1 MTDTALDDAVQE
13 LLVLWPALPT
23 ALPRDAGTQSGER
36 VATSENV
43 HTVPIN
49 VDVAAVI
56 TDLTR
61 AIPDWARWAAEQA
74 GQGRNDHADI
84 RVHLQRLPGLY
95 DALSAHGRTRDAQR
109 LHDTVHAWLTRCRR
123 ALGLDLPDRPTGM
136 RCPNHDDPLT
146 ALVQPGDHGQLRYA
160 KLDTHGRPV
169 DPQVTWQRVE
179 VVLCRHCDAMWPPAR
194 YMWLGRL
201 IKDAD
206 ARRATPEPSDAA

>member
-1 MTDTALDDAVQE
+1 MTGDQGLDDAIQE

-23 ALPRDAGTQSGER
+23 ALPRDAGVQSGER

-43 HTVPIN
+43 HSVPLN

-61 AIPDWARWAAEQA
+61 AIPDWTRWAANAA
-74 GQGRNDHADI
+74 GTTAVTDLRGQLR
-84 RVHLQRLPGLY
+84 QLPGIHRRLE
-95 DALSAHGRTRDAQR
+95 DLGRTRDAQR
-109 LHDTVHAWLTRCRR
+109 LTDAVHGWLTACRR
-123 ALGLDLPDRPTGM
+123 ALGLDLPDRATGM
-136 RCPNHDDPLT
+136 NCPYHDEAITP
-146 ALVQPGDHGQLRYA
+146 LVQPGDHGQLRYA
-160 KLDTHGRPV
+160 KLDSTGRPV

-179 VVLCRHCDAMWPPAR
+179 IVLCRHCGSMWSPGR

-206 ARRATPEPSDAA
+206 ARRAEAGDAA